1 MLTRGAFLGEVAQ
14 LDLSQGDTGSCN
26 PPITI
31 PARSVNLI
39 LSSWLEILQV
49 GRTSFSARCQSA
61 SPFYNLLCCTN
72 ASLPKLFLQIYSTP
86 GTSKQQIQCQICT
99 TIANYS
105 NNKHLNTIKCSQQFS
120 SIGPLLCM
128 DASLPHL
135 FYQIQAQLF
144 FYTISTLFGEEIR
157 QRKGVVQYP
166 HDVQAF
172 AVLVSGI

>member
-1 MLTRGAFLGEVAQ
+1 MRWPNWTSAKVTPDHATHQSPSRLAQSTRF
-14 LDLSQGDTGSCN
+14 C
-26 PPITI
+26 
-31 PARSVNLI
+31 
-39 LSSWLEILQV
+39 QV
-49 GRTSFSARCQSA
+49 GWKSCKLAGHLFPRDARCQSA

-157 QRKGVVQYP
+157 QRKVVVQYP